1 MALDNIIGNIPF
13 LGNKSTQEQ
22 STEKRSDYLENKTNP
37 EHRNLANIEDF
48 YFNPDIHKEDDNRSI
63 LGHVYDRIDKS
74 ATTISESITNAKT
87 KDQSYRDT
95 ITQIFKDKKTEYFK
109 YGIYIDNDTH
119 NEDPTVLGF
128 DLIID
133 VNNSPLFTELPEFF
147 KAFANIDEVNNRKDL
162 YTQFIE
168 ELGRYFETGI
178 PGSDSE
184 FSSFKSHYIKSVS
197 GLDQLNESISGG
209 SFEEAG
215 KKQFTDYGKDLIKV
229 NLYED
234 VTLSTSHLALLYKTL
249 MWSRISGRLMIP
261 ENLLRF
267 DMYVQISEIRNFNT
281 VKKALDNEKGNEM
294 LEVTRANV
302 SRYVYKLYDCQLFF
316 DKMAHGD
323 QLSVAESKMVDGF
336 DFQIKYK
343 FSTVQFERFMQ
354 QNDVINRNLGAG
366 PNDLSN
372 RSNDWDTY
380 LSAQRKYLTNEDLFP
395 SSVNTSGYDDSSG
408 TASDPNMGN
417 KAEYLIRRRPIEHKP
432 YFQYTGQDKS
442 TPDVEKKGTPSEIEK
457 KTFGDKL
464 KSALGNSV
472 DAGIESLKKSAMTL
486 AQQKANELIGLVNA
500 SLGKVISNAGLGKGI
515 YDPSNV
521 YDKIGPLE
529 KLVKSEF
536 RKFGNSTLNSVLG
549 VSQNELKNLLKR

>member
-1 MALDNIIGNIPF
+1 
-13 LGNKSTQEQ
+13 
-22 STEKRSDYLENKTNP
+22 
-37 EHRNLANIEDF
+37 
-48 YFNPDIHKEDDNRSI
+48 
-63 LGHVYDRIDKS
+63 
-74 ATTISESITNAKT
+74 
-87 KDQSYRDT
+87 
-95 ITQIFKDKKTEYFK
+95 
-109 YGIYIDNDTH
+109 
-119 NEDPTVLGF
+119 
-128 DLIID
+128 
-133 VNNSPLFTELPEFF
+133 
-147 KAFANIDEVNNRKDL
+147 
-162 YTQFIE
+162 
-168 ELGRYFETGI
+168 
-178 PGSDSE
+178 
-184 FSSFKSHYIKSVS
+184 
-197 GLDQLNESISGG
+197 
-209 SFEEAG
+209 
-215 KKQFTDYGKDLIKV
+215 
-229 NLYED
+229 
-234 VTLSTSHLALLYKTL
+234 
-249 MWSRISGRLMIP
+249 
-261 ENLLRF
+261 
-267 DMYVQISEIRNFNT
+267 
-281 VKKALDNEKGNEM
+281 
-294 LEVTRANV
+294 
-302 SRYVYKLYDCQLFF
+302 
-316 DKMAHGD
+316 MAHGD